1 VTSRGHRVA
10 VVDIGSNSTRL
21 FLCTG
26 WGPGGPQGERRT
38 TITALRR
45 GAARDGAIAPEALG
59 RLDTCLEDYAARIAA
74 FGAAEVAA
82 VATSAARD
90 APNRDEVASV
100 VRARLGVPPR
110 VLTGDEEA
118 RASFAGARLGIPDDA
133 GVVMVV
139 DVGGASTELVRG
151 GPGGPEGAVSLQL
164 GGVRQTERHLRHDP
178 PLPEEVDALLADA
191 GALVDGGLAAIGG
204 PAPAVGVA
212 GTVTSLAA
220 MELGRYDPEAVHG
233 HVLTPEAVAATAE
246 RLCAM
251 TVAEREGIP
260 GLEPQRAPVIHGAC
274 LIVRMVLE
282 RAGLD
287 AMRVSERDLLDGVAM
302 ERLPRP

>member
-1 VTSRGHRVA
+1 MTSPGHRVA

-26 WGPGGPQGERRT
+26 WGPGGPAGERTT

-45 GAARDGAIAPEALG
+45 GAAADGSIAREAVL
-59 RLDTCLEDYAARIAA
+59 RLDRCLEDYAARIAA
-74 FGAAEVAA
+74 FAPAVVVP

-90 APNRDEVASV
+90 APNRGEVAAV

-118 RASFAGARLGIPDDA
+118 RASFAGARLGVPDDD

-151 GPGGPEGAVSLQL
+151 GPRGPEGTVSLQL
-164 GGVRQTERHLRHDP
+164 GGTRQTERHLRHDP
-178 PLPEEVDALLADA
+178 PLPDEVEALLAEA
-191 GALVDGGLAAIGG
+191 GGLVDGGLATIGG

-220 MELGRYDPEAVHG
+220 IELGTYDPAAVHG
-233 HVLTPEAVAATAE
+233 HVLTRAAVAAMAE

-251 TVAEREGIP
+251 TVAERAAIP
-260 GLEPQRAPVIHGAC
+260 GLEALRAPIIHGAC
-274 LIVRMVLE
+274 LIVRAVLE

-302 ERLPRP
+302 AHLPHP

>member
-1 VTSRGHRVA
+1 

-26 WGPGGPQGERRT
+26 LGPGGPEGERRT

-45 GAARDGAIAPEALG
+45 GAAPDGSIAPEALD
-59 RLDTCLEDYAARIAA
+59 RLDACLGDYAGRIAA
-74 FGAAEVAA
+74 FGAAKVVA
-82 VATSAARD
+82 VATSAVRD
-90 APNRDEVASV
+90 APNRDEVVAL

-110 VLTGDEEA
+110 VVTGEEEA
-118 RASFAGARLGIPDDA
+118 RASFAGARLGVPGDA

-151 GPGGPEGAVSLQL
+151 GPAGPDGAVSLQL
-164 GGVRQTERHLRHDP
+164 GGTRQTERHLHHDP
-178 PLPEEVDALLADA
+178 PLPGEVEALLADA
-191 GALVDGGLAAIGG
+191 AALVDGGLAAIGG

-220 MELGRYDPEAVHG
+220 MELGRYDPDAVHG
-233 HVLTPEAVAATAE
+233 HVLTREAVAAMAG

-251 TVAEREGIP
+251 TAAERARIP
-260 GLEPQRAPVIHGAC
+260 GLEPLRAPIIHGAC
-274 LIVRMVLE
+274 LIVRAVLD

-287 AMRVSERDLLDGVAM
+287 AMRVSERDLLDGVA
-302 ERLPRP
+302 LAHIPHP

>member
-1 VTSRGHRVA
+1 MTAAGRRVA

-26 WGPGGPQGERRT
+26 WGPGGPAGERLT

-45 GAARDGAIAPEALG
+45 GAAPDGSVAPEALD
-59 RLDTCLEDYAARIAA
+59 RLDTCLRDYAARIAA
-74 FGAAEVAA
+74 FGPAEVVP
-82 VATSAARD
+82 VATSAVRD
-90 APNRDEVASV
+90 APNREAVAAV

-110 VLTGDEEA
+110 VLSGDEEA
-118 RASFAGARLGIPDDA
+118 RAAFAGARLGVPDDP

-139 DVGGASTELVRG
+139 DIGGASTELVRG
-151 GPGGPEGAVSLQL
+151 GPAGPEGAVSLQL
-164 GGVRQTERHLRHDP
+164 GGTRQTERHLRHDP
-178 PLPEEVDALLADA
+178 PLAEEAAALLDEAA
-191 GALVDGGLAAIGG
+191 ALVNGGLARIGG

-220 MELGRYDPEAVHG
+220 IELGRYDPAEVHG
-233 HVLTPEAVAATAE
+233 HVLTRAAVASMSE

-251 TVAEREGIP
+251 TVAERARIP
-260 GLEPQRAPVIHGAC
+260 GLEPGRAPVIAGAC
-274 LIVRMVLE
+274 LIVRAVLE

-287 AMRVSERDLLDGVAM
+287 EMRVSERDLLDGVAM
-302 ERLPRP
+302 AHLSPP

>member
-1 VTSRGHRVA
+1 VTPAGHRVA

-26 WGPGGPQGERRT
+26 WGPGGPEGERFT

-45 GAARDGAIAPEALG
+45 GARADGSIAPEAVA
-59 RLDTCLEDYAARIAA
+59 RLDECLHGYAERVAG
-74 FGAAEVAA
+74 FGPGEVAA
-82 VATSAARD
+82 VATSAVRD
-90 APNRDEVASV
+90 APNREDVAAV
-100 VRARLGVPPR
+100 VRARLGVAPR

-118 RASFAGARLGIPDDA
+118 RAAFAGARLGVPDDT
-133 GVVMVV
+133 GVLMVV

-151 GPGGPEGAVSLQL
+151 GPGGPDGAVSLQL
-164 GGVRQTERHLRHDP
+164 GGTRQTERHLRHDP
-178 PLPEEVDALLADA
+178 PLPEEVAALLDDA

-220 MELGRYDPEAVHG
+220 LEIGHYDPDAVHG
-233 HVLTPEAVAATAE
+233 YVLTREAVVAMGE

-251 TVAEREGIP
+251 TVAERARMP
-260 GLEPQRAPVIHGAC
+260 GLEPARAPIIAGAC
-274 LIVRMVLE
+274 LIVRAVME
-282 RAGLD
+282 RAGLG

-302 ERLPRP
+302 LHIPHP

>member
-1 VTSRGHRVA
+1 MTSPGHRVA

-26 WGPGGPQGERRT
+26 WGPGGPAGERRT

-45 GAARDGAIAPEALG
+45 GAAADGSIAPDALA
-59 RLDTCLEDYAARIAA
+59 RLDACLEDYAARIAA
-74 FGAAEVAA
+74 FAPAAVVP

-90 APNRDEVASV
+90 APNRGEVAAV
-100 VRARLGVPPR
+100 VRARLGVEPR

-118 RASFAGARLGIPDDA
+118 RASFAGARLGVPDDD

-164 GGVRQTERHLRHDP
+164 GGTRQTERHLHHDP
-178 PLPEEVDALLADA
+178 PLPEEVEALLADA
-191 GALVDGGLAAIGG
+191 GGLVDGGLAEIGG

-220 MELGRYDPEAVHG
+220 IELGAYEPEVVHG
-233 HVLTPEAVAATAE
+233 HVLTLTAVTAMAE

-251 TVAEREGIP
+251 TVAERAEIP
-260 GLEPQRAPVIHGAC
+260 GLEALRAPIIHGAC
-274 LIVRMVLE
+274 LIVQAVLD
-282 RAGLD
+282 RSGLD
-287 AMRVSERDLLDGVAM
+287 EMRVSERDLLDGVAM
-302 ERLPRP
+302 AHVPHP